1 MSHDLRTPLT
11 SIMLYTEILL
21 KNKCE
26 NDEQKVSYIQ
36 KIVLSEMVSYLEQ
49 QGFDVT
55 LDLSWEQY
63 CIQTNSDYIARIFDN
78 LTSNIVKYAE
88 PSEPVR
94 IRETH
99 SGHSVEIMMGNKKKE
114 LDEKIESSR
123 IGLQNIQKMM
133 EKMGGRAVV
142 EQNGPNFA
150 VMLLFNIRMAGE
162 AGHSLFSM
170 LPPPTPSK

>member
-1 MSHDLRTPLT
+1 MKQLSDHLFEYALITGEEEVKLEEPRPLSAVFYDL
-11 SIMLYTEILL
+11 
-21 KNKCE
+21 
-26 NDEQKVSYIQ
+26 
-36 KIVLSEMVSYLEQ
+36 
-49 QGFDVT
+49 
-55 LDLSWEQY
+55 
-63 CIQTNSDYIARIFDN
+63 
-78 LTSNIVKYAE
+78 

-99 SGHSVEIMMGNKKKE
+99 SGHSVGIMMGNKKKV
-114 LDEKIESSR
+114 LDGKIESNR

-133 EKMGGRAVV
+133 EKMGGRTVV

-150 VMLLFNIRMAGE
+150 VTLLFNIRMAGE